1 MKPYSFKEAVPVW
14 EAGKDKIMN
23 YNLVFRCT
31 VPKLD
36 DAVMAISA
44 SNMYQMFVN
53 GHFVAE
59 GPARAGHGYYRVD
72 EIDIS
77 QHLTEKNNIVAIYVD
92 SYYVRNFY
100 LIRQPGFLCAE
111 VISGGKVICATGKN
125 GFEAKYHGDR
135 IRKCSRYSYQ
145 RTFTESY
152 RYDTDYKDFETKPDA
167 EFEPVE
173 LVAVGEKSFIERG
186 IPYPAYKICP
196 MKTVISRGEVE
207 FKDEPINPIRN
218 RVVEQ
223 LCKNRGFAIADMEII
238 NTDEVDKGIY
248 TKTSTVD
255 ESAQSIS
262 VGANKYAICKLP
274 GEKTGFLRLDVEVEC
289 DTELIINFDEVLDK
303 DGQVSTQRLASVQNV
318 VIWFLKAGK
327 YSLITNEPYT
337 GHYYRIIN
345 KSEGSIRVDN
355 FEIIEFAF
363 DVEVEPLCSGNKK
376 LDRIYEAAVETFKQN
391 TLDIYMDCPSRERAG
406 WLCDSFFTSRVEYA
420 LTGKSLVEKNFLEN
434 FIISKGQNDIEP
446 AMLPMCYPADV
457 IEHNYFIPNW
467 AMWYVVELAE
477 YYERS
482 GDREFIDSA
491 RDKMMALAE
500 YFEDF
505 ENMDGLL
512 ENLES
517 WVFLEWSKANDFTQ
531 NVNYP
536 SNMMYAMML
545 DSLAKLYDEPVYAE
559 KAELIRQEIIR
570 QSYFD
575 GFFHDHAVRHED
587 GRLEVVIEDVTET
600 CQYYAFFSGTADAD
614 TYPKLWSILLNDF
627 GPDREEKGLWKN
639 IYPSNAF
646 IGYYLRLEL
655 LSLAGEREKL
665 LENIEGFF
673 NYMAETTGTLWENKT
688 ATASCNHGFA
698 SHVIVWLN
706 KIFKENR

>member
-23 YNLVFRCT
+23 YNLVFRCI
-31 VPKLD
+31 VPKAD
-36 DAVMAISA
+36 DAVVAVSA
-44 SNMYQMFVN
+44 ANMYQMFVN

-59 GPARAGHGYYRVD
+59 GPARAGHGYMRVD
-72 EIDIS
+72 EVDIS
-77 QHLTEKNNIVAIYVD
+77 RYLTEDSNIVAFYVD

-100 LIRQPGFLCAE
+100 LLRHPGFLCAE
-111 VISGGKVICATGKN
+111 VISGGKVICATGKC
-125 GFEAKYHGDR
+125 GFEAKYHSLR
-135 IRKCSRYSYQ
+135 IRKCSRLSYQ

-152 RYDTDYKDFETKPDA
+152 RYDAGYKDFETKLDA
-167 EFEPVE
+167 AFEPVE
-173 LVAVGEKSFIERG
+173 LVCTGDRSFIERG
-186 IPYPAYKICP
+186 VPYPPYKFCR
-196 MKTVISRGEVE
+196 MEKLISRGEVE
-207 FKDEPINPIRN
+207 YRDEPLNPVRTRAVTQI
-218 RVVEQ
+218 Q
-223 LCKNRGFAIADMEII
+223 KNRGFDVADMEII
-238 NTDEVDKGIY
+238 NTDEVDKCIY
-248 TKTSTVD
+248 TKTSSAV
-255 ESAQSIS
+255 ESAETIAI
-262 VGANKYAICKLP
+262 GANQFAITKLP
-274 GEKTGFLRLDVEVEC
+274 GEKTGFISFDIEAEC
-289 DTELIINFDEVLDK
+289 DTELIINFDELTDSNG
-303 DGQVSTQRLASVQNV
+303 DVSVHRLTSVQNV
-318 VIWFLKAGK
+318 VVWFLKAGK
-327 YSLITNEPYT
+327 YSIITNEPYSA
-337 GHYYRIIN
+337 HYFKITNR
-345 KSEGSIRVDN
+345 SEGSVKMTGFGIT
-355 FEIIEFAF
+355 EFAF
-363 DVEVEPLCSGNKK
+363 DVEVEPLLSGNEK
-376 LDRIYEAAVETFKQN
+376 LDRIYDAAVETFKQN

-446 AMLPMCYPADV
+446 PMLPMCYPADT

-491 RDKMMALAE
+491 RDKMMILAE

-505 ENMDGLL
+505 ENKDGLL

-517 WVFLEWSKANDFTQ
+517 WVFLEWSKANEFTH

-545 DSLAKLYDEPVYAE
+545 ECLAKLYDMPSFAE
-559 KAELIRQEIIR
+559 KAASIKQEIRR

-575 GFFHDHAVRHED
+575 GFFHDHAVRRED
-587 GRLEVVIEDVTET
+587 GSLEVIAEDVSET
-600 CQYYAFFSGTADAD
+600 CQYYAFFSGTATAD
-614 TYPKLWSILLNDF
+614 TYPELWSILLNDF
-627 GPDREEKGLWKN
+627 GPDREEKGLWAN

-673 NYMAETTGTLWENKT
+673 SYMAETTGTLWENKT

-706 KIFKENR
+706 KIFKENK